1 MRVIGRAF
9 VILLGL
15 CVALAAGSMVLIAAM
30 VLEPSFARII
40 SYVAQSGL
48 AAAFD
53 AMFQAE
59 TPDEIMGVLFGL
71 WSMMATLLAG
81 PPTLIALIGE
91 VARVGSFVWYGG
103 ATGLAT
109 AALPWILRGG
119 IGTASPA
126 EIRVTLGL
134 FLVGAASGLAYWLV
148 AGRSAG
154 VRPGPI
160 SGPASPIP

>member
-9 VILLGL
+9 VILIGL
-15 CVALAAGSMVLIAAM
+15 CVALAVGSIVFVAAV

-40 SYVAQSGL
+40 AYVAQTGI

-53 AMFQAE
+53 ALFQAE
-59 TPDEIMGVLFGL
+59 TPDEIVGVLFTL
-71 WSMMATLLAG
+71 WSMMAILLGG
-81 PPTLIALIGE
+81 PPSLIALIGE
-91 VARVGSFVWYGG
+91 VARVGSFVWYAG

-109 AALPWILRGG
+109 AALPWVLRGG
-119 IGTASPA
+119 VSMASPA

-148 AGRSAG
+148 AGRWAAG
-154 VRPGPI
+154 GPTPI
-160 SGPASPIP
+160 SGPASPAP